1 MTEAAP
7 SPHSGSSQAPG
18 AANPA
23 AEAAA
28 NAPERFDVA
37 IVGAGPVGLA
47 LATALLASGQPLR
60 IALLDRRSAGAGRD
74 DPRALALAAGSQQI
88 LQGLGAWPA
97 AEATPIREI
106 HVSQRGGFGRTLID
120 AADAARQGAAAPAL
134 GHVLRYGALLSSLEQ
149 ALNAAARGAA
159 TGACLSRHAQTRL
172 DAIAS
177 GTGGLT
183 LSLRKGQG
191 SGQIAATL
199 VVHAEGVGGD
209 ERADH
214 WGRDYRQ
221 TAIVAEVTPSHA
233 HGGRAW
239 ERFTADGPLALL
251 PLGRELS
258 LVYTTR
264 SERAPALLA
273 LDDAAFLAMLR
284 ADFGGRV
291 NFAAISARAAFPL
304 ALRVRRQTAGERQV
318 WIGAAAQNLHP
329 VAGQGFNLGLR
340 DAWVLADEIARTFAA
355 RSAATLGARFGTTSG
370 AAFRAGQ
377 PRANSAGIAPADAG
391 SADAIAACLAAYP
404 HRRRGDRLGT
414 IAFTDGLLR
423 VFGSTLP
430 ASAAVRGAA
439 LLALDLLPA
448 LRRPLAR
455 RFAHGRLDAPAGQ
468 RN

>member
-1 MTEAAP
+1 VTEAAP
-7 SPHSGSSQAPG
+7 SPHTGSGQAPG
-18 AANPA
+18 ATNLPTETAG
-23 AEAAA
+23 
-28 NAPERFDVA
+28 NAPERYDVA

-60 IALLDRRSAGAGRD
+60 VALIDRRAAGAGRD
-74 DPRALALAAGSQQI
+74 DPRALALAAGSRQI
-88 LQGLGAWPA
+88 LQRLGAWPA
-97 AEATPIREI
+97 AETTPIREI

-120 AADAARQGAAAPAL
+120 AADAAQVGAASSVQAL
-134 GHVLRYGALLSSLEQ
+134 GHVLRYGALLSALEQ
-149 ALNAAARGAA
+149 ALAAAAQGAARGA
-159 TGACLSRHAQTRL
+159 CVSRHAQTRL
-172 DAIAS
+172 GAIRESAA
-177 GTGGLT
+177 GLT
-183 LSLRKGQG
+183 LSLNNAQG
-191 SGQIAATL
+191 GWQIDAAL
-199 VVHAEGVGGD
+199 VVHAEGAGSD
-209 ERADH
+209 EHADH
-214 WGRDYRQ
+214 WGHDYRQ
-221 TAIVAEVTPSHA
+221 TAIIAEVTPA
-233 HGGRAW
+233 RPHGGRAW

-284 ADFGGRV
+284 ADFGGRLD
-291 NFAAISARAAFPL
+291 FAAISARSAFPL
-304 ALRVRRQTAGERQV
+304 ALRARRQTVGERQV

-340 DAWVLADEIARTFAA
+340 DAWVLADEISTTFAA
-355 RSAATLGARFGTTSG
+355 TSG
-370 AAFRAGQ
+370 ETLCSGPPQ
-377 PRANSAGIAPADAG
+377 ADSAG
-391 SADAIAACLAAYP
+391 SAAGDAAAIAACLAAYQR
-404 HRRRGDRLGT
+404 RRRGDRLGT

-430 ASAAVRGAA
+430 DSAAVRGAA

-455 RFAHGRLDAPAGQ
+455 RLAHGRIDAPAGQ

>member
-47 LATALLASGQPLR
+47 LATALLASGAPLR
-60 IALLDRRSAGAGRD
+60 IVLIDRRSAGAGRD

-88 LQGLGAWPA
+88 LQRLGAWPG

-120 AADAARQGAAAPAL
+120 AADAARHDGATSAQAL
-134 GHVLRYGALLSSLEQ
+134 GQVLRYGALVSALEQ
-149 ALNAAARGAA
+149 ALSAASAQAA
-159 TGACLSRHAQTRL
+159 QALNSASVCRLAQTRL
-172 DAIAS
+172 TALDTGADAV
-177 GTGGLT
+177 T
-183 LSLRKGQG
+183 LSLSDPQRNWT
-191 SGQIAATL
+191 IEAAL
-199 VVHAEGVGGD
+199 VVHAEGA
-209 ERADH
+209 ADGEEIEY

-221 TAIVAEVTPSHA
+221 VAIIAEVRPTRTHD
-233 HGGRAW
+233 GRAW

-264 SERAPALLA
+264 RERAATLLA
-273 LDDAAFLAMLR
+273 LDDAAFLALLR
-284 ADFGGRV
+284 ADFGGRLD
-291 NFAAISARAAFPL
+291 FAAIGARTAFPL
-304 ALRVRRQTAGERQV
+304 ALRARRQTIGERQV

-340 DAWVLADEIARTFAA
+340 DAWALADEIGAIFRADKTPPPGTASSGE
-355 RSAATLGARFGTTSG
+355 SAAD
-370 AAFRAGQ
+370 AAAQTGDT
-377 PRANSAGIAPADAG
+377 PPAV
-391 SADAIAACLAAYP
+391 AACLARYQR
-404 HRRRGDRLGT
+404 RRRGDRLGT

-423 VFGSTLP
+423 VFGLELP
-430 ASAAVRGAA
+430 AAAAVRGAA
-439 LLALDLLPA
+439 LLALDLLPL

-455 RFAHGRLDAPAGQ
+455 RLAHGVGKAPLRRG
-468 RN
+468 N